1 MAKGKHSIQVQV
13 LADTRKAVSA
23 LKGFTREAGLDKLG
37 NAFKTVGKV
46 AAAGLAAAGVA
57 AGAYLKDAVGK
68 AGDLEQSVGAV
79 DTVFKGSAGQMHKWA
94 GNAAQ
99 SVGLTANS
107 YNELATILG
116 TQLKN
121 GGTAMKDLGAKTN
134 ELIGLGADLSSMF
147 GGTTADAVGALS
159 SALKGERDPIERY
172 GVTLKQ
178 ATIDAKAAEMGF
190 KKVGGS
196 LSNEAQQAATLALIM
211 EQTKD
216 AHGNFAKEAD
226 TIQGK
231 TQRLTAAWENIS
243 AEVGTALLPAL
254 VSLAE
259 WASTNLLPAFHSLA
273 SAAAAR
279 LGPALQQLGQWAS
292 TTLLPAL
299 QQLGQWVAVNIVP
312 SLQAFGT
319 TIVTQL
325 IPAIQQFGAWLVSSQ
340 GWLVPLAAGIG
351 GVVAAY
357 KAWTIATA
365 GWKAITTAA
374 TLAQTLMNAAMSA
387 NPIGIVVLAIAG
399 LVAALVALYKN
410 NETVRKAIDTAWRAI
425 KSAIGSVANWFTR
438 SAWPALR
445 SAFNALSGAAGSV
458 GRALSSAFNAA
469 KRVITGWANS
479 ARSAFNV
486 VVSAVRTMGSNISN
500 GINNVVGFFRSLP
513 GKISSA
519 LSGIGGRMASIGRNM
534 ITSLARALSP
544 GAIISKMKSVI
555 GDAIGFAKRLLGI
568 ASPSKVFTEIG
579 RQTGKGLEIGLE
591 RSTRLVRSAAGG
603 MASAVIDA
611 GTPGALTV
619 PALAGAGLRGGTMF
633 APTINVSALHPTPE
647 TGRIIADAVEK
658 AWRRRGVR

>member
-79 DTVFKGSAGQMHKWA
+79 DIVFKGSAAQMHKWA

-292 TTLLPAL
+292 TNLLPAL
-299 QQLGQWVAVNIVP
+299 QQLGQWLAVNIVP
-312 SLQAFGT
+312 ALHAVGT
-319 TIVTQL
+319 TIATQV

-374 TLAQTLMNAAMSA
+374 TLAQTLMNAAMAA

-399 LVAALVALYKN
+399 LVAALVALYQN
-410 NETVRKAIDTAWRAI
+410 NETVRKAIDTAWNAI
-425 KSAIGSVANWFTR
+425 KSAIGAVVNWFTR
-438 SAWPALR
+438 SAWPAIR
-445 SAFNALSGAAGSV
+445 SAFNALAGAAGSV

-469 KRVITGWANS
+469 KRVISGWANS
-479 ARSAFNV
+479 ARSAFNA

-500 GINNVVGFFRSLP
+500 GINGIVGFFRSLP

-519 LSGIGGRMASIGRNM
+519 LSGIGSRMASIGRNM
-534 ITSLARALSP
+534 ISSLANALSP
-544 GAIISKMKSVI
+544 GAIISKIKSVI

-568 ASPSKVFTEIG
+568 ASPSKVFTDIG

-591 RSTRLVRSAAGG
+591 RSTRLVRSAAGS
-603 MASAVIDA
+603 MAAAVIDA
-611 GTPGALTV
+611 GTPGALTA
-619 PALAGAGLRGGTMF
+619 PALAGAGLRGGTVF
-633 APTINVSALHPTPE
+633 APTINVNALHPTPE

-658 AWRRRGVR
+658 AWRKRGVR